1 MDAKSEIL
9 ETEGGSI
16 TMIVLGWTSVL
27 PGDAPATRRRT
38 MNGIPKGA
46 RRIAKLRHPQF
57 LVTVEG
63 MKPRQARE
71 AIEAALEKL
80 ELPLKVKAV
89 TAASVR
95 KLADQWS

>member
-1 MDAKSEIL
+1 MNGPLASENGIL
-9 ETEGGSI
+9 GI
-16 TMIVLGWTSVL
+16 
-27 PGDAPATRRRT
+27 PATGRKA
-38 MNGIPKGA
+38 M
-46 RRIAKLRHPQF
+46 RRIAKTRHPQF

-71 AIEAALEKL
+71 AIEAALDKL
-80 ELPLKVKAV
+80 ELPLTVKAV

>member
-1 MDAKSEIL
+1 MSNGPMASESGIL
-9 ETEGGSI
+9 GI
-16 TMIVLGWTSVL
+16 
-27 PGDAPATRRRT
+27 PATGRKAMRAGPRL
-38 MNGIPKGA
+38 K
-46 RRIAKLRHPQF
+46 HPQF

-71 AIEAALEKL
+71 AIEAALDKL
-80 ELPLKVKAV
+80 ELPLTVKAV